1 MGGGVGGGV
10 GVGVGRDVPPSRR
23 GRSTPRSRDGTFHR
37 SGRGSGAHTGGRASP
52 EDTVPRSWRAK
63 EHGQRNTSGWGG
75 STFFCSQSSGVS
87 GGAHALPRLVVAG
100 GAVQALAL
108 QEAVLAEEAGV
119 AGLLAA
125 PALEAVGADAGAGD
139 GVAFGPVAALTLVA
153 AVGPPEV
160 VLAA

>member
-1 MGGGVGGGV
+1 MA
-10 GVGVGRDVPPSRR
+10 
-23 GRSTPRSRDGTFHR
+23 RSTVLAGAAPLTLGAVLPRRTRFLAAGGQKNTVSRTRQAG
-37 SGRGSGAHTGGRASP
+37 
-52 EDTVPRSWRAK
+52 EDLL
-63 EHGQRNTSGWGG
+63 
-75 STFFCSQSSGVS
+75 FCSQGSGVS

-139 GVAFGPVAALTLVA
+139 GVAFGPVATLTLVA